1 LIHKK
6 KVIEYYDVLHVFSS
20 TRVHVPGKKKQ
31 RGEKERQVV
40 HGGHGLDIQKKARL
54 NFRMIFGQ
62 YWSGL

>member
-1 LIHKK
+1 MCFPQL
-6 KVIEYYDVLHVFSS
+6 VFMYLE
-20 TRVHVPGKKKQ
+20 KKKQ

-40 HGGHGLDIQKKARL
+40 PGGHGLDIQKKARL

>member
-1 LIHKK
+1 
-6 KVIEYYDVLHVFSS
+6 VFSS